1 MTQEDKAP
9 DGDKAPD
16 SVRAVGRALQVLLA
30 FGPQDKELSATE
42 LLKRL
47 PLSRPTLYRLL
58 YTLEEHGF
66 IASFGDPQR
75 FRLGPAVGRLAQ
87 SWTASLDLQSVAR
100 PFLERL
106 WQETRETIALFVPQG
121 DSRQCLVE
129 LPSPQPLNYK
139 RGQGYTER
147 LVRGATGRAIL
158 AWMRPSAD
166 EVRAL
171 AAASGVDAEALAAE
185 LARTRARGYA
195 ISRNELIDGAMALSA
210 PLFDRNGAV
219 AGSVGVFAPEVRM
232 TPDTL
237 ARTSE
242 RLCAECAALSVALGY
257 RGPAGG

>member
-1 MTQEDKAP
+1 MTQE
-9 DGDKAPD
+9 DKAPD
-16 SVRAVGRALQVLLA
+16 SVRAVGRALQVLMA
-30 FGPQDKELSATE
+30 FGPQDKALSATE

-75 FRLGPAVGRLAQ
+75 FRLGPAVGKLAQ
-87 SWTASLDLQSVAR
+87 SWTASLDLLSVAR

-106 WQETRETIALFVPQG
+106 WKETGETIALFVPQG
-121 DSRQCLVE
+121 DSRHCLVE

-166 EVRAL
+166 EVRVL
-171 AAASGVDAEALAAE
+171 AQASGIDPAALAAE
-185 LARTRARGYA
+185 LERTRARGYA

-210 PLFDRNGAV
+210 PLFDRTGAV

-232 TPDTL
+232 TPDRL
-237 ARTSE
+237 AHTSE
-242 RLCAECAALSVALGY
+242 RLRAECEALSAALGHLAQS
-257 RGPAGG
+257 AG

>member
-1 MTQEDKAP
+1 MTQE
-9 DGDKAPD
+9 DKAPD

-106 WQETRETIALFVPQG
+106 WQETGETIALFVPQG
-121 DSRQCLVE
+121 DSRQCLLE
-129 LPSPQPLNYK
+129 LPSPQPLSYK
-139 RGQGYTER
+139 RGQGYSER

-158 AWMRPSAD
+158 AWLRPTPDA
-166 EVRAL
+166 VQAL
-171 AAASGVDAEALAAE
+171 AAASGVDAAGLAAE
-185 LARTRARGYA
+185 LARIRARGYA

-210 PLFDRNGAV
+210 PLFDRHGAV

-237 ARTSE
+237 ALTSE
-242 RLCAECAALSVALGY
+242 RLCAECAALSAALGY
-257 RGPAGG
+257 QGPAAG